1 SFGRSS
7 IRLLAKTDRES
18 LMVAICS
25 CATIVLFP
33 AAFLE
38 TTIANAFTI
47 IAALPFVTA
56 AIAWVW
62 MRERP
67 SGATMI
73 ASALALVGITIML
86 NPTTG
91 GPHIGDLLA
100 ILGTISQ
107 GLMTV
112 LIRRNPHVQMLPMA
126 WVAVILSVIVAY
138 PLASQIWEL
147 SARDYLVAAGFG
159 LGPMTLGMMLYVL
172 GSAFIPAT

>member
-1 SFGRSS
+1 MGS
-7 IRLLAKTDRES
+7 IWTCGLRLMSTVIRPWA
-18 LMVAICS
+18 MV
-25 CATIVLFP
+25 P
-33 AAFLE
+33 R
-38 TTIANAFTI
+38 IASTSPI
-47 IAALPFVTA
+47 WGPPVVGLSIMVIPT
-56 AIAWVW
+56 
-62 MRERP
+62 
-67 SGATMI
+67 S

-91 GPHIGDLLA
+91 GPHIGDVLA
-100 ILGTISQ
+100 ILGTIAQ

-159 LGPMTLGMMLYVL
+159 LGPMTLG
-172 GSAFIPAT
+172 